1 MKIFEQEFDF
11 SPLNANDIERMDQA
25 KAQLDRETEAERQRL
40 QRERVSYADGLRG
53 QCRLLMH
60 FLDGVL
66 GDGASARL
74 GLDGNDLG
82 KALEVVVEMTRVVN
96 EGRKKFAL
104 PDGTA
109 APIPQNRE
117 QRRAQQKKKQHPP
130 QPVQFPAQEPPA
142 AAMVNRVD
150 KQARQKELMRELMRE
165 FLMEHSA
172 ELYDG

>member
-11 SPLNANDIERMDQA
+11 SPLNANDIERMEQA
-25 KAQLDRETEAERQRL
+25 KAQLDRETVAERQRL

-82 KALEVVVEMTRVVN
+82 KALEVVVEMTCVVN

-104 PDGTA
+104 PA
-109 APIPQNRE
+109 APIPQNRA
-117 QRRAQQKKKQHPP
+117 QRRQQKKHPP
-130 QPVQFPAQEPPA
+130 RSRSEGVAPAVQ
-142 AAMVNRVD
+142 MVERVD
-150 KQARQKELMRELMRE
+150 DKAALRAELLRELNA
-165 FLMEHSA
+165 LEHA
-172 ELYDG
+172 

>member
-11 SPLNANDIERMDQA
+11 SPLNANDIERMEQA

-104 PDGTA
+104 PDGPA
-109 APIPQNRE
+109 APIPQNRA
-117 QRRAQQKKKQHPP
+117 QRRQQQKRPP
-130 QPVQFPAQEPPA
+130 RSRSEGVAPAVQ
-142 AAMVNRVD
+142 MVERVD
-150 KQARQKELMRELMRE
+150 DKAARR
-165 FLMEHSA
+165 A
-172 ELYDG
+172 ELLRRLNALEHA

>member
-11 SPLNANDIERMDQA
+11 SPLNANDVERMEQA

-74 GLDGNDLG
+74 GLDGNDFG
-82 KALEVVVEMTRVVN
+82 KAMEVIVEMTRVVN

-104 PDGTA
+104 PDGSA
-109 APIPQNRE
+109 APIPQNRA
-117 QRRAQQKKKQHPP
+117 QRRQQKKHKPRSRSEGVAP
-130 QPVQFPAQEPPA
+130 AVQ
-142 AAMVNRVD
+142 MVERVD
-150 KQARQKELMRELMRE
+150 DKAARRAELLRELNA
-165 FLMEHSA
+165 LEHA
-172 ELYDG
+172 

>member
-11 SPLNANDIERMDQA
+11 SPLNANDIERMEQA

-74 GLDGNDLG
+74 GLDGNDFG
-82 KALEVVVEMTRVVN
+82 KAMEVIVEMTRVVN

-104 PDGTA
+104 PA
-109 APIPQNRE
+109 APIPQNRA
-117 QRRAQQKKKQHPP
+117 QRRQQKKHPP
-130 QPVQFPAQEPPA
+130 RSRSEGFGPAVQ
-142 AAMVNRVD
+142 MVERVD
-150 KQARQKELMRELMRE
+150 DKAARRAELLRELNA
-165 FLMEHSA
+165 LEHA
-172 ELYDG
+172 

>member
-11 SPLNANDIERMDQA
+11 SPLNANDIERMEQA

-60 FLDGVL
+60 FLNSVL

-82 KALEVVVEMTRVVN
+82 KAMEVVVEMTRVVN

-104 PDGTA
+104 PDGSA
-109 APIPQNRE
+109 APIPQNRA
-117 QRRAQQKKKQHPP
+117 QRRQQQKHPP
-130 QPVQFPAQEPPA
+130 RSRSEGVAPAVQ
-142 AAMVNRVD
+142 MVERVD
-150 KQARQKELMRELMRE
+150 DKAALR
-165 FLMEHSA
+165 A
-172 ELYDG
+172 ELLRQLNALEHA

>member
-25 KAQLDRETEAERQRL
+25 KAQLDRETEEERQRL

-104 PDGTA
+104 PA
-109 APIPQNRE
+109 APIPQNRA
-117 QRRAQQKKKQHPP
+117 QRRQQKKHPP
-130 QPVQFPAQEPPA
+130 RSRSEGVAPAVQ
-142 AAMVNRVD
+142 MVKRVD
-150 KQARQKELMRELMRE
+150 DKATRRAELLRELNA
-165 FLMEHSA
+165 LEHA
-172 ELYDG
+172 

>member
-11 SPLNANDIERMDQA
+11 SPLNANDIERMEQA
-25 KAQLDRETEAERQRL
+25 KAQLDREAEAERQRL

-104 PDGTA
+104 PA
-109 APIPQNRE
+109 APIPQNRA
-117 QRRAQQKKKQHPP
+117 QRRQQKKHPP
-130 QPVQFPAQEPPA
+130 RSRSEGFGPAVQ
-142 AAMVNRVD
+142 MVERVD
-150 KQARQKELMRELMRE
+150 DKAARR
-165 FLMEHSA
+165 A
-172 ELYDG
+172 ELLRQLNALEHA

>member
-11 SPLNANDIERMDQA
+11 SPLNANDIERMEQA

-104 PDGTA
+104 PA
-109 APIPQNRE
+109 APIPQNRA
-117 QRRAQQKKKQHPP
+117 QRRQQKKHKPRSRSEGFAP
-130 QPVQFPAQEPPA
+130 AVQ
-142 AAMVNRVD
+142 MVERVD
-150 KQARQKELMRELMRE
+150 DKAARRAELLRELNA
-165 FLMEHSA
+165 LEHA
-172 ELYDG
+172 

>member
-11 SPLNANDIERMDQA
+11 SPPNANDIERMEQA
-25 KAQLDRETEAERQRL
+25 KAQLDCETEAERQRL

-82 KALEVVVEMTRVVN
+82 KAMEVVVEMTRVVN

-104 PDGTA
+104 PA
-109 APIPQNRE
+109 APIPQNRA
-117 QRRAQQKKKQHPP
+117 QRRQQKKHTPRSRSEGFGP
-130 QPVQFPAQEPPA
+130 AVQ
-142 AAMVNRVD
+142 MVERVD
-150 KQARQKELMRELMRE
+150 DKAARRAELLRELNA
-165 FLMEHSA
+165 LEHA
-172 ELYDG
+172 

>member
-11 SPLNANDIERMDQA
+11 SPLNANDIERMEQA

-74 GLDGNDLG
+74 GLDGNDFG

-104 PDGTA
+104 PA
-109 APIPQNRE
+109 APIPQNRA
-117 QRRAQQKKKQHPP
+117 QRRQQKKHKPRSRSEGVAP
-130 QPVQFPAQEPPA
+130 AVQ
-142 AAMVNRVD
+142 MVERVD
-150 KQARQKELMRELMRE
+150 DKAARR
-165 FLMEHSA
+165 A
-172 ELYDG
+172 ELLRQLNALEHA

>member
-11 SPLNANDIERMDQA
+11 SPLNANDIERMEQA
-25 KAQLDRETEAERQRL
+25 KAQLDREAEAERQRL

-104 PDGTA
+104 PA
-109 APIPQNRE
+109 APIPQNRA
-117 QRRAQQKKKQHPP
+117 QRRQQKKHTPRSRSEGFGP
-130 QPVQFPAQEPPA
+130 AVQ
-142 AAMVNRVD
+142 MVERVD
-150 KQARQKELMRELMRE
+150 DKATRRAELLRELNA
-165 FLMEHSA
+165 LKHA
-172 ELYDG
+172 

>member
-11 SPLNANDIERMDQA
+11 SPLNANDIERMEQA
-25 KAQLDRETEAERQRL
+25 KAQLDCETEAERQRL

-104 PDGTA
+104 PA
-109 APIPQNRE
+109 APIPQNRA
-117 QRRAQQKKKQHPP
+117 QRRQQKKHKPRSRSEGFAP
-130 QPVQFPAQEPPA
+130 AVQ
-142 AAMVNRVD
+142 MVERVD
-150 KQARQKELMRELMRE
+150 DKAARRAELLRELNA
-165 FLMEHSA
+165 LEHA
-172 ELYDG
+172 

>member
-11 SPLNANDIERMDQA
+11 SPLNANDIERMEQA

-60 FLDGVL
+60 FLDVVL

-104 PDGTA
+104 PDGPA
-109 APIPQNRE
+109 APIPQNRA
-117 QRRAQQKKKQHPP
+117 QRRQQKKHPP
-130 QPVQFPAQEPPA
+130 RSRSEGVAPAVQ
-142 AAMVNRVD
+142 MVERVD
-150 KQARQKELMRELMRE
+150 DKAARR
-165 FLMEHSA
+165 A
-172 ELYDG
+172 ELLRQLNALEHA

>member
-11 SPLNANDIERMDQA
+11 SPLNANDVERMEQA

-82 KALEVVVEMTRVVN
+82 KAMISIHALRE
-96 EGRKKFAL
+96 EGD
-104 PDGTA
+104 P
-109 APIPQNRE
+109 
-117 QRRAQQKKKQHPP
+117 
-130 QPVQFPAQEPPA
+130 
-142 AAMVNRVD
+142 
-150 KQARQKELMRELMRE
+150 
-165 FLMEHSA
+165 
-172 ELYDG
+172 

>member
-11 SPLNANDIERMDQA
+11 SPLNANDIERMEQE

-104 PDGTA
+104 PA
-109 APIPQNRE
+109 ASIPQNRA
-117 QRRAQQKKKQHPP
+117 QRRQQKKHKPRSRSEGFAP
-130 QPVQFPAQEPPA
+130 AVQ
-142 AAMVNRVD
+142 MVERVD
-150 KQARQKELMRELMRE
+150 DKAARRAELLRELNA
-165 FLMEHSA
+165 LEHA
-172 ELYDG
+172 

>member
-11 SPLNANDIERMDQA
+11 SPLNANDIERMEQA

-82 KALEVVVEMTRVVN
+82 KAMEVVVEMTRVVN

-104 PDGTA
+104 PDGPA
-109 APIPQNRE
+109 APIPQNRA
-117 QRRAQQKKKQHPP
+117 QRRQQKKHKPRSRSEGFGP
-130 QPVQFPAQEPPA
+130 AVQ
-142 AAMVNRVD
+142 MVERVD
-150 KQARQKELMRELMRE
+150 DKAARR
-165 FLMEHSA
+165 A
-172 ELYDG
+172 ELLRQLNALEHA

>member
-11 SPLNANDIERMDQA
+11 SPLNANDIERMEQA
-25 KAQLDRETEAERQRL
+25 KAQLDREAEAERQRL

-74 GLDGNDLG
+74 GLDGNDFG

-104 PDGTA
+104 PA
-109 APIPQNRE
+109 APIPQNRA
-117 QRRAQQKKKQHPP
+117 QRRQQQKHPP
-130 QPVQFPAQEPPA
+130 RSRSEGFGPAVQ
-142 AAMVNRVD
+142 MVERVD
-150 KQARQKELMRELMRE
+150 DKAARR
-165 FLMEHSA
+165 A
-172 ELYDG
+172 ELLRQLNALEHA

>member
-1 MKIFEQEFDF
+1 MKIFEQEFGF
-11 SPLNANDIERMDQA
+11 SPLNANDIERMEQA
-25 KAQLDRETEAERQRL
+25 KAQLDREAEAERQRL

-104 PDGTA
+104 PA
-109 APIPQNRE
+109 APIPQNRA
-117 QRRAQQKKKQHPP
+117 QRRQQKKHTPRSRSEGFGP
-130 QPVQFPAQEPPA
+130 AVQ
-142 AAMVNRVD
+142 MVERVD
-150 KQARQKELMRELMRE
+150 DKAARRAELLRELNA
-165 FLMEHSA
+165 LKHA
-172 ELYDG
+172 

>member
-11 SPLNANDIERMDQA
+11 SPLNANDIERMEQA

-82 KALEVVVEMTRVVN
+82 KAMEVVVEMTRVVN

-104 PDGTA
+104 SAGPA
-109 APIPQNRE
+109 APIPQNRD
-117 QRRAQQKKKQHPP
+117 QRRQQKKHKPRSRSEGFGP
-130 QPVQFPAQEPPA
+130 AVQ
-142 AAMVNRVD
+142 MVERVD
-150 KQARQKELMRELMRE
+150 DKAARRAELLRELNA
-165 FLMEHSA
+165 LEHA
-172 ELYDG
+172 

>member
-11 SPLNANDIERMDQA
+11 SPLNANDIERMEQA
-25 KAQLDRETEAERQRL
+25 KAQLDREAEAERQRL

-74 GLDGNDLG
+74 GLDGNDFG
-82 KALEVVVEMTRVVN
+82 KAMEVIVEMTRVVN

-104 PDGTA
+104 PDGPA
-109 APIPQNRE
+109 APIPQNRA
-117 QRRAQQKKKQHPP
+117 QRRQQKKHKPRSRSEGFGP
-130 QPVQFPAQEPPA
+130 AVQ
-142 AAMVNRVD
+142 MVERVD
-150 KQARQKELMRELMRE
+150 DKAARR
-165 FLMEHSA
+165 A
-172 ELYDG
+172 ELLRQLNALEHA

>member
-11 SPLNANDIERMDQA
+11 SPLNANDIERMEQA

-74 GLDGNDLG
+74 GLDGNDFG
-82 KALEVVVEMTRVVN
+82 KAMEVIVEMTRVVN

-104 PDGTA
+104 PDGPA
-109 APIPQNRE
+109 APIPQNRA
-117 QRRAQQKKKQHPP
+117 QRRQQKKHKPRSRSEGFGP
-130 QPVQFPAQEPPA
+130 AVQ
-142 AAMVNRVD
+142 MVERVD
-150 KQARQKELMRELMRE
+150 DKAARRAELLRELNA
-165 FLMEHSA
+165 LEHA
-172 ELYDG
+172 

>member
-11 SPLNANDIERMDQA
+11 SPLNANDIERMEQA
-25 KAQLDRETEAERQRL
+25 KAQLDREAEAERQRL
-40 QRERVSYADGLRG
+40 QRERISYADGLRG

-82 KALEVVVEMTRVVN
+82 KAMEVVVEMTRVVN

-104 PDGTA
+104 PDGPA
-109 APIPQNRE
+109 APIPQNRA
-117 QRRAQQKKKQHPP
+117 QRRQQKKHKPRSRSEGFGP
-130 QPVQFPAQEPPA
+130 AVQ
-142 AAMVNRVD
+142 MVERVD
-150 KQARQKELMRELMRE
+150 DKAARR
-165 FLMEHSA
+165 A
-172 ELYDG
+172 ELLRQLNALEHA

>member
-11 SPLNANDIERMDQA
+11 SPLNANDIERMEQA
-25 KAQLDRETEAERQRL
+25 KAHLDRETEAERQRL

-82 KALEVVVEMTRVVN
+82 KAMEVVVEMTRVVN

-104 PDGTA
+104 SAGPA
-109 APIPQNRE
+109 APIPQNRA
-117 QRRAQQKKKQHPP
+117 QRRQQKKHPP
-130 QPVQFPAQEPPA
+130 RSRSEGVAPAVQ
-142 AAMVNRVD
+142 MVERVD
-150 KQARQKELMRELMRE
+150 DKAARRAELLRELNA
-165 FLMEHSA
+165 LEHA
-172 ELYDG
+172 

>member
-104 PDGTA
+104 PA
-109 APIPQNRE
+109 APIPQNRA
-117 QRRAQQKKKQHPP
+117 QRRQQKKHKPRSRSEGVAP
-130 QPVQFPAQEPPA
+130 AVQ
-142 AAMVNRVD
+142 MVERVD
-150 KQARQKELMRELMRE
+150 DKAARRAELLRELNA
-165 FLMEHSA
+165 LEHA
-172 ELYDG
+172 

>member
-11 SPLNANDIERMDQA
+11 SPLNANDVERMEQA

-104 PDGTA
+104 PDGPA
-109 APIPQNRE
+109 APIPQNRA
-117 QRRAQQKKKQHPP
+117 QRRQQQKHPP
-130 QPVQFPAQEPPA
+130 RSRSEGFAPALQ
-142 AAMVNRVD
+142 MVERVD
-150 KQARQKELMRELMRE
+150 DKAARR
-165 FLMEHSA
+165 A
-172 ELYDG
+172 ELLRQLNALEHA

>member
-104 PDGTA
+104 PA
-109 APIPQNRE
+109 APIPQNRA
-117 QRRAQQKKKQHPP
+117 QRRQQKKHPP
-130 QPVQFPAQEPPA
+130 RSRSEGFGPAVQ
-142 AAMVNRVD
+142 MVERVD
-150 KQARQKELMRELMRE
+150 DKAARRAELLRELNA
-165 FLMEHSA
+165 LEHA
-172 ELYDG
+172 

>member
-11 SPLNANDIERMDQA
+11 SPLNANDIERMEQA
-25 KAQLDRETEAERQRL
+25 KAHLDRETEAERQRL

-104 PDGTA
+104 PA
-109 APIPQNRE
+109 APIPQNRA
-117 QRRAQQKKKQHPP
+117 QRRQQKKHPP
-130 QPVQFPAQEPPA
+130 RSRSEGVAPAVQ
-142 AAMVNRVD
+142 MVERVD
-150 KQARQKELMRELMRE
+150 DKAALR
-165 FLMEHSA
+165 A
-172 ELYDG
+172 ELLRQMNALEHA

>member
-11 SPLNANDIERMDQA
+11 SPLNANDVERMEQA

-82 KALEVVVEMTRVVN
+82 KAMEVVVEMTRVVN
-96 EGRKKFAL
+96 EDRKKFAL
-104 PDGTA
+104 PDGPA
-109 APIPQNRE
+109 APIPQNRA
-117 QRRAQQKKKQHPP
+117 QRRQQKKHKPRSRSEGFGP
-130 QPVQFPAQEPPA
+130 AVQ
-142 AAMVNRVD
+142 MVERVD
-150 KQARQKELMRELMRE
+150 DKAARRAELLRELNA
-165 FLMEHSA
+165 LEHA
-172 ELYDG
+172 

>member
-11 SPLNANDIERMDQA
+11 SPLNANDIERMEQA

-40 QRERVSYADGLRG
+40 QRERVSYVDGLRG

-74 GLDGNDLG
+74 GLDGDDLG

-104 PDGTA
+104 PA
-109 APIPQNRE
+109 APIPQNRA
-117 QRRAQQKKKQHPP
+117 QRRQQKKHPP
-130 QPVQFPAQEPPA
+130 RSRSEGFGPAVQ
-142 AAMVNRVD
+142 MVERVD
-150 KQARQKELMRELMRE
+150 DKAARR
-165 FLMEHSA
+165 A
-172 ELYDG
+172 ELLRQLNALEHA

>member
-11 SPLNANDIERMDQA
+11 SPLNANDIERMEQE

-104 PDGTA
+104 PA
-109 APIPQNRE
+109 APIPQNRA
-117 QRRAQQKKKQHPP
+117 QRRQQKKHPP
-130 QPVQFPAQEPPA
+130 RSRSEGFGPAVQ
-142 AAMVNRVD
+142 MVERVD
-150 KQARQKELMRELMRE
+150 DKAARRAELLRELNA
-165 FLMEHSA
+165 LEHA
-172 ELYDG
+172 

>member
-11 SPLNANDIERMDQA
+11 SPLNANDIERMEQA

-74 GLDGNDLG
+74 GLDGNDFG

-104 PDGTA
+104 PA
-109 APIPQNRE
+109 APIPQNRA
-117 QRRAQQKKKQHPP
+117 QRRHQKKHPP
-130 QPVQFPAQEPPA
+130 RSRSEGVAPAVQ
-142 AAMVNRVD
+142 MVERVD
-150 KQARQKELMRELMRE
+150 DKAARRAELLRELNA
-165 FLMEHSA
+165 LEHA
-172 ELYDG
+172 

>member
-11 SPLNANDIERMDQA
+11 SPLNANDIERMEQA

-82 KALEVVVEMTRVVN
+82 RAMEVVVEMTRVVN
-96 EGRKKFAL
+96 EGSKKFAL
-104 PDGTA
+104 PA
-109 APIPQNRE
+109 APIPQNRA
-117 QRRAQQKKKQHPP
+117 QRRQQQKRPP
-130 QPVQFPAQEPPA
+130 RSRSEGVAPAVQ
-142 AAMVNRVD
+142 MVERVD
-150 KQARQKELMRELMRE
+150 DKAARRAELLRELNA
-165 FLMEHSA
+165 LEHA
-172 ELYDG
+172 